1 MHRTSREASTG
12 LLEEY
17 FGANNPYTYAIPTK
31 AKAKARAKMCLP
43 TLLVAEDT

>member
-17 FGANNPYTYAIPTK
+17 FGANNPYTFAIPTK
-31 AKAKARAKMCLP
+31 AKVRAKMCLP